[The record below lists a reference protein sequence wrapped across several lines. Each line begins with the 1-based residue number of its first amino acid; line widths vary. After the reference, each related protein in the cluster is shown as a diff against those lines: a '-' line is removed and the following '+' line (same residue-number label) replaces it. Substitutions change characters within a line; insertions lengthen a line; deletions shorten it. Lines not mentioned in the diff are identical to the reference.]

1 MPRVYPLHSP
11 TMKDVMRFAPEL
23 ESLFVFCRWLF
34 RQLDSCAKCIRSSIR
49 QQTLEKWK
57 SQSNILF
64 QRLFLALNVL
74 LIILSVTT
82 LLSKNF
88 SGIVYHLYFSTNAM
102 VLTKYYFLEQHNL
115 PDEPPQHCIMTP
127 VAMSPCLY
135 IMKSLV
141 LVHAG
146 LQPWFV
152 IPVMLHS
159 LLDLSHYLLNH
170 LSPEVQICVAVRP
183 LYDYLRVPVKMVEAY
198 ADMCICVSLVGS
210 SYTLAA
216 IYSMIFVLKLE
227 HSNPSR
233 KSLWYLVLFI
243 DRIFLNLNSS
253 IYQHW
258 SNVKN
263 FLAMSL
269 EPAVDVPPPMPKLSR
284 KKRKPQSPEPSIR
297 LASFALDTIEVINDL
312 N

>member
-1 MPRVYPLHSP
+1 
-11 TMKDVMRFAPEL
+11 MKDVMRFAPEL
-23 ESLFVFCRWLF
+23 ESLFVFCRWLY
-34 RQLDSCAKCIRSSIR
+34 RQLDLCAKLIRSLIR
-49 QQTLEKWK
+49 QQTLSKWK

-64 QRLFLALNVL
+64 KRLFLALNML
-74 LIILSVTT
+74 LVIFSVTA
-82 LLSKNF
+82 LLSKDF
-88 SGIVYHLYFSTNAM
+88 SGVVYHLHFSTNAM
-102 VLTKYYFLEQHNL
+102 VLTKYCFLEKHVL

-135 IMKSLV
+135 IMKSLI

-146 LQPWFV
+146 LQPWYV

-170 LSPEVQICVAVRP
+170 LSPEAQICIVVRP

-198 ADMCICVSLVGS
+198 ADMCICVSLVGC

-227 HSNPSR
+227 HSTPSR
-233 KSLWYLVLFI
+233 KAVWYLVLFI
-243 DRIFLNLNSS
+243 DRIFLNLNSG
-253 IYQHW
+253 IYQNW
-258 SNVKN
+258 TNVKI
-263 FLAMSL
+263 FLAKFL
-269 EPAVDVPPPMPKLSR
+269 DTAVETPLLIPKPSR
-284 KKRKPQSPEPSIR
+284 KKRKPQSPEPSVR

>member
-1 MPRVYPLHSP
+1 MPKVYPLHSP
-11 TMKDVMRFAPEL
+11 TMKDIMRFAPEL
-23 ESLFVFCRWLF
+23 ETLFVFCRWLF
-34 RQLDSCAKCIRSSIR
+34 RQLDHCAKRIRSLIR
-49 QQTLEKWK
+49 DQSLEKWK
-57 SQSNILF
+57 SQSEILF

-74 LIILSVTT
+74 LVILSVTT
-82 LLSKNF
+82 LLTKDF
-88 SGIVYHLYFSTNAM
+88 SGVGYHLYFGTNAM
-102 VLTKYYFLEQHNL
+102 VLTKYCLLEKRPP
-115 PDEPPQHCIMTP
+115 PDEPPQHCIMAP

-152 IPVMLHS
+152 IPLMLHS

-170 LSPEVQICVAVRP
+170 LSPDAQICIVVRP

-227 HSNPSR
+227 HSTPSR
-233 KSLWYLVLFI
+233 KALWYLVVCT
-243 DRIFLNLNSS
+243 DRIFLNLNSGT
-253 IYQHW
+253 YQNW
-258 SNVKN
+258 TNVKD
-263 FLAMSL
+263 FLAKSL
-269 EPAVDVPPPMPKLSR
+269 EPAVEAPLRIPKPSR
-284 KKRKPQSPEPSIR
+284 KKRKPQSPEPSVR